1 MQIKYTIGVDVGG
14 TNTQLALVDI
24 AGRIVARDYLPTT
37 GHPDAASYVKAL
49 GAKVTGLVEANG
61 ARGQVKGIGI
71 GAPCANAASGVIEG
85 ATNLPWPSPIPL
97 VDLVEKAT
105 GISTVI
111 SNDANAA
118 AVGEMTYGSAR
129 GCRNFIMLTLGTG
142 VGAGVIC
149 DGHLL
154 SGSRGF
160 AGELGHI
167 FFHFAAD
174 RSCECGRNGCLQTV
188 ASAGGVVETARRM
201 LAADVR
207 PSALRDIPAPDLN
220 ARAIGEAADAGDRLA
235 IEVFDFTGRCL
246 GEACATFAAFTDP
259 DAVILFGGVAKA
271 ARFMLPAMREAIEK
285 HALHIYRNRIKVSVS
300 SLPDSDA
307 AILGAASLPFI
318 NTTKS

>member
-37 GHPDAASYVKAL
+37 GHSDVECYVRKLGSKIIAL
-49 GAKVTGLVEANG
+49 VDDNN
-61 ARGQVKGIGI
+61 ARGHVKGIGI

-105 GISTVI
+105 GIPTVI

-129 GCRNFIMLTLGTG
+129 GCRDFIMLTLGTG

-154 SGSRGF
+154 SGTRGF

-174 RSCECGRNGCLQTV
+174 RPCECGRNGCLQTV
-188 ASAGGVVETARRM
+188 ASAGGVVATARRL
-201 LAADVR
+201 LADGSR
-207 PSALRDIPAPDLN
+207 PSTLRDLPDRELS
-220 ARAIGEAADAGDRLA
+220 AQAIGLAADAGDSLA
-235 IEVFDFTGRCL
+235 LEVFDYTGRCL
-246 GEACATFAAFTDP
+246 GEACSTFAAFTDP
-259 DAVILFGGVAKA
+259 DAIILFGGVARA
-271 ARFMLPAMREAIEK
+271 ARHMLPSMREALEK

-318 NTTKS
+318 NTSKS